1 MIIGSELFF
10 INKGKIQSGIVQ
22 NTTGDFVIF
31 SPKLRRKAHN
41 VFGSEHEAGN
51 RLAFVIRTG
60 FKFSIGINNLKELK
74 ETIEQIEA
82 HPEWSI

>member
-10 INKGKIQSGIVQ
+10 ITKGKIQSAKVIDTS
-22 NTTGDFVIF
+22 NDFIIF

-41 VFGSEHEAGN
+41 VFGSEHKAGN

-60 FKFSIGINNLKELK
+60 FKFSIGINNIKELK
-74 ETIEQIEA
+74 ETIAEIEA
-82 HPEWSI
+82 HPEWLI